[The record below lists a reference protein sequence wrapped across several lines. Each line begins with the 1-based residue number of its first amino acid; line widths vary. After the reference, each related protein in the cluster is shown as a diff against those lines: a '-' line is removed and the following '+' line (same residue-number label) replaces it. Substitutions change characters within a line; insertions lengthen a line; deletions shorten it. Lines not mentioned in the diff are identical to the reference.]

1 MYLVRASGQEGV
13 PDLELNM
20 GPTEVRGS
28 NNAKISDNIMQ

>member
-13 PDLELNM
+13 PDLELNVE
-20 GPTEVRGS
+20 PTEVRGS